1 MWCHENVHRDEH
13 YHYSISS
20 CQETYLQMY
29 IKTWKKGLH
38 GHKVCREGEICK
50 PSTCTN
56 IVLLKVHPYLC
67 GESCSGKIVVGGN
80 SFLILKKSYL
90 ECCCSVSSD
99 FAAFVSFIKNQYYTI
114 TSTMHSF
121 FPFTSSSS
129 ERAKYP
135 SREGNEFI
143 FGWFQYWINGVI
155 L

>member
-1 MWCHENVHRDEH
+1 MSWKCTQRWTLSLFYKFMSGNIFANV
-13 YHYSISS
+13 YKN
-20 CQETYLQMY
+20 L
-29 IKTWKKGLH
+29 KKRVAWTL
-38 GHKVCREGEICK
+38 KVCREGEIHK

-56 IVLLKVHPYLC
+56 IVLLKVHPYLY